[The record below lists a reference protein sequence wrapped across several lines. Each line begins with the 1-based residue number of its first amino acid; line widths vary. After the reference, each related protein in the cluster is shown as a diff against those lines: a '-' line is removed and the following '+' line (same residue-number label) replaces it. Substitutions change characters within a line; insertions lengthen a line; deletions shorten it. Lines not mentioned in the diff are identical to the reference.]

1 MPTLDQILQ
10 AIAYDVA
17 ILVDGTVNKISR
29 VIYNGR
35 IIWPVQNT
43 GESIKRVILNGR
55 IFWEVKEIPYLS
67 LEKEYVWLDEYNDWF
82 NTNQVLTNSSFT
94 VN

>member
-1 MPTLDQILQ
+1 MPTLDQ
-10 AIAYDVA
+10 AIAYDAA

-55 IFWEVKEIPYLS
+55 ILWEVKEIP
-67 LEKEYVWLDEYNDWF
+67 F
-82 NTNQVLTNSSFT
+82 SFAGKR
-94 VN
+94 VRMARRVQ

>member
-1 MPTLDQILQ
+1 M
-10 AIAYDVA
+10 V
-17 ILVDGTVNKISR
+17 GF
-29 VIYNGR
+29 
-35 IIWPVQNT
+35 
-43 GESIKRVILNGR
+43 
-55 IFWEVKEIPYLS
+55 FWEVKEIPYLS